1 MLRIFLTIE
10 AAGFLAASLIH
21 FGFLIQGY
29 EHTKARIPEGIIG
42 LVLLIGVVL
51 TMIYPQKINTIS
63 LIAQGFALFGTLV
76 GLFTIILGIG
86 PRTLPDIIFHALIIC
101 LLVWGLI
108 IAKS

>member
-1 MLRIFLTIE
+1 MLRIFLIVE
-10 AAGFLAASLIH
+10 AVSFLAASSIH

-42 LVLLIGVVL
+42 LVLLIGLVL
-51 TMIYPQKINTIS
+51 TMIYPAKMNTIS
-63 LIAQGFALFGTLV
+63 LIAQAFALFGTLV
-76 GLFTIILGIG
+76 GVFTIIIGIG
-86 PRTLPDIIFHALIIC
+86 PRTLPDIIYHAVIIC